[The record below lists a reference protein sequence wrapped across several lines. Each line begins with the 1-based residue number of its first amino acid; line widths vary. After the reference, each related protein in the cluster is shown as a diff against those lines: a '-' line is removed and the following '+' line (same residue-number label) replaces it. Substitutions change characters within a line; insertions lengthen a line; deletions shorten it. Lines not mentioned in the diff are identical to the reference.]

1 MDFVITPVAVFVTRT
16 GAFATAA
23 PVLSVTLPAIVP
35 VETCPMAATVEIEIR
50 SRRSRR
56 RLPGFEMES
65 LMLDLSLLRLAN
77 MVRDGLPDVVLWR

>member
-1 MDFVITPVAVFVTRT
+1 
-16 GAFATAA
+16 
-23 PVLSVTLPAIVP
+23 
-35 VETCPMAATVEIEIR
+35 MAATVEIEIR